1 MKKLI
6 SFFIAALML
15 VALAAPSFGFTVDDP
30 ALDELNGRLTGFSA
44 KMYSL
49 MTEGDN
55 ADANYTM
62 SPVSIYFALAMLHYS
77 GDDTVKREIED
88 FTGMTA
94 DDFGK
99 TAELCEWLSKTYE
112 DSEGKTAARLSLSN
126 SVWLDDDKKEYYEQ
140 SELDK
145 MAEGLKVIIES
156 APFQNDNPAANEK
169 VREIIKEKTNGLID
183 QNFDIPTE
191 IVIGLINTLYFKD
204 TWDSDGEDLRT
215 IQKYYNADGGVKSGD
230 FVQGRFMTGQI
241 AETECSYYFTET
253 TAHGY
258 KFKFILPKDGYTL
271 ADVMSAENVAA
282 VNEKADFGFLDEDG
296 VEHYTR
302 CLFPE
307 FTTDSD
313 TDLLE
318 LFDKTEAFPHTLS
331 GYESALLSDEADFD
345 LALSGAKHVA
355 KLNVDKKGVE
365 GAAVTI
371 FYSEATSVGGPEPD
385 KQYHDFVLNRNFGY
399 LVTDRKDVILFAGQV
414 KDPYEDRQPIPED
427 ELPAGIE
434 ERFDG
439 TFAIDVPNDESYK
452 DDGVGGVR
460 FTVRPG
466 IEFYDENLY
475 DVIAVEGADDG
486 TFTVTDNGD
495 GTFTIDVTDRDLI
508 ASVPAGETLVK
519 IVLGYAL
526 NVRGA
531 HTAKEVLDAFEVIS
545 AEPIVTENDKDNGP
559 SNDKEEAKDNTETEK
574 TEKVTAPR
582 TFDPIAA
589 VAAVSAVCA
598 CGAVL
603 LKKRRL

>member
-1 MKKLI
+1 MKKLL
-6 SFFIAALML
+6 SFLIAALML
-15 VALAAPSFGFTVDDP
+15 VALAAPSFGFKYDDP
-30 ALDELNGRLTGFSA
+30 ALDDLNGRLTEFSA

-55 ADANYTM
+55 ADANFTM
-62 SPVSIYFALAMLHYS
+62 SPVSICFALAMLHYS

-145 MAEGLKVIIES
+145 MAEGLKVLIES
-156 APFQNDNPAANEK
+156 APFKNDNPAANEK
-169 VREIIKEKTNGLID
+169 VREFIKEKTNGLID
-183 QNFDIPTE
+183 RNFDIPTE
-191 IVIGLINTLYFKD
+191 IIIGLINTLYFKD
-204 TWDSDGEDLRT
+204 TWDIDGEDLRT

-271 ADVMSAENVAA
+271 ADVMSAENIAA
-282 VNEKADFGFLDEDG
+282 VNEKTDFGFLDEDG
-296 VEHYTR
+296 VRHYTR

-313 TDLLE
+313 TDLLK
-318 LFDKTEAFPHTLS
+318 LFKKTEAFPHTLT

-345 LALSGAKHVA
+345 LVLSGAKHVA

-371 FYSEATSVGGPEPD
+371 FISEPGSSGGPEPD

-399 LVTDRKDVILFAGQV
+399 LVTDREDVILFAGQV
-414 KDPYEDRQPIPED
+414 KDPYEDGQPISED

-439 TFAIDVPNDESYK
+439 TFAVDIPNDESYK
-452 DDGVGGVR
+452 ADGVGGVR
-460 FTVRPG
+460 FTVKPG
-466 IEFYDENLY
+466 IESYDKNLY
-475 DVIAVEGADDG
+475 SVIAVEGAAEG
-486 TFTVTDNGD
+486 TTEITDNGD
-495 GTFTIDVTDRDLI
+495 GTFTLEVRDADLI
-508 ASVPAGETLVK
+508 ASVPAGEPLVK
-519 IVLGYAL
+519 VILGYAL
-526 NVRGA
+526 NENEA
-531 HTAKEVLDAFEVIS
+531 HTAKEVLDAFRVIS
-545 AEPIVTENDKDNGP
+545 AEIIPAEEEQKDDP
-559 SNDKEEAKDNTETEK
+559 AKKDDERKEAKRDDV
-574 TEKVTAPR
+574 VTAPR
-582 TFDPIAA
+582 TADPAAILAA
-589 VAAVSAVCA
+589 VTLAGA
-598 CGAVL
+598 CGTIL
-603 LKKRRL
+603 MRKKLK